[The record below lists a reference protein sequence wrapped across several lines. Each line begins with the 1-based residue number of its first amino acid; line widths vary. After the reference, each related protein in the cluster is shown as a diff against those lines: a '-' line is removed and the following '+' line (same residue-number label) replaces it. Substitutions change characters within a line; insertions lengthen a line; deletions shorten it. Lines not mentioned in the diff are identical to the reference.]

1 MLYVFGF
8 ERIGVAVSDIFFV
21 DPNPD
26 RGQEG
31 AEHGVRLEVRVLE
44 QAELKGSI
52 YSARPIRVDRPIWR
66 LDLLEAV
73 AGESG
78 SFDRTHHHPAFTGW
92 EPGPRVFDKELS
104 ADPLGWLEGRLG
116 DLDGVLREAGVE
128 PDDATAA
135 DAARLRER
143 APEIVD
149 SVRGLLAGVRAGE
162 LARPPEEGP
171 GDNVRASWL

>member
-26 RGQEG
+26 KGQEG
-31 AEHGVRLEVRVLE
+31 AERGVRLEVRVLE

-52 YSARPIRVDRPIWR
+52 YSARPIRVDRPVWR
-66 LDLLEAV
+66 VDLLESV
-73 AGESG
+73 AGEPG

-149 SVRGLLAGVRAGE
+149 SARRLLAGVRAGE
-162 LARPPEEGP
+162 LARPPGEGP
-171 GDNVRASWL
+171 DDNVRASWL